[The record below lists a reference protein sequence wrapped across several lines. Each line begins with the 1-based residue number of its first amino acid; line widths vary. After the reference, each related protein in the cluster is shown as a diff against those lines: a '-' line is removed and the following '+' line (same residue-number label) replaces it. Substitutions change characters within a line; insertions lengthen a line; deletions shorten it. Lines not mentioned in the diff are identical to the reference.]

1 MCETS
6 KRKMK
11 KKMDC
16 IVDVR
21 MMCGRIKGACSW
33 NEMLDDRAGLHR
45 SGSEWRGRNEGG
57 WWGWGGVVGLEELV
71 LPSRRPPPPLLLH
84 WRL

>member
-6 KRKMK
+6 KRKKEK
-11 KKMDC
+11 KRKVDC
-16 IVDVR
+16 IVVVR
-21 MMCGRIKGACSW
+21 MMCGRMKGACSW

-57 WWGWGGVVGLEELV
+57 MVGSGGL
-71 LPSRRPPPPLLLH
+71 
-84 WRL
+84 